1 MIYLLCLVV
10 LGASAW
16 CGHLVVR
23 RSRRRRAAWTSGVT
37 APARVVRAHVRNAQ
51 GPRGTSG
58 QVRYHDYAFATA
70 DGITV
75 RFTEGGGPARDVGDR
90 LTVYY
95 PPGRPDWA
103 TAAAPAP
110 RREAAVAVVTLL
122 LLLAANAAMG
132 VALVLH
138 HRS

>member
-1 MIYLLCLVV
+1 MLYLLCLVV

-23 RSRRRRAAWTSGVT
+23 RSRRHRAAWTSGVT
-37 APARVVRAHVRNAQ
+37 APARVVRTRVRNAQ
-51 GPRGTSG
+51 GPQGASG
-58 QVRYHDYAFATA
+58 QVRYHDYAFVTA

-75 RFTEGGGPARDVGDR
+75 CFTEGGGPARDVGDR

-95 PPGRPDWA
+95 PPARPDWA
-103 TAAAPAP
+103 TATPPAP
-110 RREAAVAVVTLL
+110 RREAAVVLVVLA
-122 LLLAANAAMG
+122 LLLAVNAAMG